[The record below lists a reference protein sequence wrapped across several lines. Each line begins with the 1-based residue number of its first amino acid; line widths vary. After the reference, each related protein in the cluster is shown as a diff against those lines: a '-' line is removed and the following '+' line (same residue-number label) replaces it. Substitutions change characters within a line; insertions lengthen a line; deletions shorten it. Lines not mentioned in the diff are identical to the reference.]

1 MERGDAGLAADDRR
15 RPAVRSAVSGN
26 TAFRDAVFAGSS
38 HPIIV
43 TDAHGTI
50 MDMNPAAERQLGYR
64 RDELAGHATFLL
76 FHDPAEIAEEA
87 ERLSRE
93 LGVPVDPG
101 FEVFAAHPRRG
112 HRSERHWTCVRKDGS
127 RVLLWMDIAALRDE
141 GGTLI
146 GFSAIST
153 DRTHHKAAAWSAHA
167 VQAEV
172 RARKEAERANLAKSK
187 FLAAASHDLRQP
199 LQSALLFAAALAPSV
214 KDERG
219 LSMIA
224 NLERSL
230 EGLRSLL
237 DRLLDI
243 SKLDAGAVLPRLS
256 DVRIATLLE
265 ELNDA
270 YASRAAARGLGWSC
284 ATGGGVVVRSDPDLL
299 CRILRNLIENALTY
313 TQEGGVE
320 LLCEEDGGRLNITVR
335 DSGIGIPEDK
345 LDEVFQEFTQLGN
358 PERDRN
364 QGLGLG
370 LAIVRRLSRLIG
382 HPVEVRSRFG
392 VGSDFIVSLPI
403 VKGPLVKGPL
413 VEGPLSTGAEPER
426 DAAHLSRQCRDRGP
440 TGDGRLVLLVED
452 DALVRSG
459 LVAMVRDWGYDTL
472 DAASWEEADAA
483 LRTAPRVPDAVIADY
498 RLRNGIT
505 GLSVLSAMRD
515 LYDIP
520 PRSILLTGETGA
532 GPVAEAKAL
541 GCTVLHKPVS
551 PALLHDALANLFLR
565 DGA

>member
-1 MERGDAGLAADDRR
+1 MERGDAGFAADDRR
-15 RPAVRSAVSGN
+15 RPAVRTAGSGN
-26 TAFRDAVFAGSS
+26 TAFRDAVFAGAS
-38 HPIIV
+38 HLIV
-43 TDAHGTI
+43 ATDTHGTI

-64 RDELAGHATFLL
+64 RDELVGHATVLL

-93 LGVPVDPG
+93 LGVPIEPG
-101 FEVFAAHPRRG
+101 FEVFAAQPRRG
-112 HRSERHWTCVRKDGS
+112 RHSERQWTCVRKDGS
-127 RVLLWMDIAALRDE
+127 RILLWMDIAALRDE
-141 GGTLI
+141 AGTLI

-153 DRTHHKAAAWSAHA
+153 DRSHHKAVAWSAHT

-172 RARKEAERANLAKSK
+172 QARKEAERANLAKSK

-219 LSMIA
+219 LGMIA
-224 NLERSL
+224 NLEKSL

-237 DRLLDI
+237 DRLLDV

-265 ELNDA
+265 ELNDT
-270 YASRAAARGLGWSC
+270 YASRAAARGLNWAC
-284 ATGGGVVVRSDPDLL
+284 ATGGGAVVRSDPDLL

-320 LLCEEDGGRLNITVR
+320 LLCEENGGRLNITVR
-335 DSGIGIPEDK
+335 DSGIGIPDDK

-392 VGSDFIVSLPI
+392 VGSDFTVSVPI
-403 VKGPLVKGPL
+403 IQGPIIQ
-413 VEGPLSTGAEPER
+413 GPLSTEAEPDRE
-426 DAAHLSRQCRDRGP
+426 AARRSRQSRDRGP
-440 TGDGRLVLLVED
+440 AGNGRLVLLVED
-452 DALVRSG
+452 DSLVRSG
-459 LVAMVRDWGYDTL
+459 LVAMLRDWGYDTL

-483 LRTAPRVPDAVIADY
+483 LRAAPRVPDAVIADY

-520 PRSILLTGETGA
+520 ARSILLTGETGA

-551 PALLHDALANLFLR
+551 AALLHDALADLFLR
-565 DGA
+565 DEA

>member
-1 MERGDAGLAADDRR
+1 MHGHKHARRALGMEHMERGDAGFAADDRR
-15 RPAVRSAVSGN
+15 RPAVGHAVSGN
-26 TAFRDAVFAGSS
+26 TVFRDAVFAGAS
-38 HPIIV
+38 HLIIA

-64 RDELAGHATFLL
+64 RDELVGHATFLL

-93 LGVPVDPG
+93 LGVPVEPG
-101 FEVFAAHPRRG
+101 FEVFAAQPRRG
-112 HRSERHWTCVRKDGS
+112 LHSEREWTCVRKDGS

-141 GGTLI
+141 AGALI
-146 GFSAIST
+146 GFSAISI
-153 DRTHHKAAAWSAHA
+153 DRSHHKAVAWSAHA
-167 VQAEV
+167 VKAEV
-172 RARKEAERANLAKSK
+172 QARKEAERANLAKSK

-199 LQSALLFAAALAPSV
+199 LQSALLFAAALAPSI
-214 KDERG
+214 KDARG
-219 LSMIA
+219 LGMIA
-224 NLERSL
+224 NLEKSL

-256 DVRIATLLE
+256 DVRIATLLG
-265 ELNDA
+265 ELNDT
-270 YASRAAARGLGWSC
+270 YAPRAAARGLGWAC
-284 ATGGGVVVRSDPDLL
+284 ATGGAAVVRSDPDLL

-320 LLCEEDGGRLNITVR
+320 LLCAEDGGRLSITVR

-345 LDEVFQEFTQLGN
+345 LDEVFQEFIQLGN

-392 VGSDFIVSLPI
+392 VGSEFTVS
-403 VKGPLVKGPL
+403 V
-413 VEGPLSTGAEPER
+413 PLSTGAEPER
-426 DAAHLSRQCRDRGP
+426 QAAPLARQSRDHGP
-440 TGDGRLVLLVED
+440 DGDGRLVLLVED

-459 LVAMVRDWGYDTL
+459 LVAMIRDWGYATL
-472 DAASWEEADAA
+472 DAASWEEADAT
-483 LRTAPRVPDAVIADY
+483 LRAAPRVPDAVIADY

-520 PRSILLTGETGA
+520 ARSILLTGETGA
-532 GPVAEAKAL
+532 APVAEAKAH

-551 PALLHDALANLFLR
+551 AARLHDALADLFR
-565 DGA
+565 GEA